1 MTSHARP
8 ADSQNHSISFAFITV
23 FLDAMGIGVIIP
35 VIPDLIQE
43 LSQTSISEAAIIG
56 GYLSFIYALM
66 QFLVGPTL
74 GNLSDRFGRRPILL
88 ISLAALA
95 IDYVIMGLAPTLLL
109 LFIGRFIA
117 GIAGATHA
125 TAFALTA
132 DLSTPDQRTKNF
144 GLVSAAFGFGFIAG
158 PIIGGLVAEFG
169 TRAPF
174 FAAAGLVFIN
184 LLYGLF
190 VLPETLKAENRRPF
204 EWKRSNPVGAFLQA
218 MVIPGLVFFF
228 LAFFIYQ
235 LAGNV
240 YAAIWPYYTKEAF
253 GFSSREIGFSLGIF
267 GIFFAL
273 AQIFLIR
280 FMLSKYKESTVAII
294 GIILEAV
301 GMAGFLFIFEGWILF
316 LYLPFSALGS
326 VAAPAIQG
334 LMSRRVG
341 DDAQGELQGA
351 ISSILAVTTI
361 FSPLLM
367 TQLFAFF
374 TQQGTGH
381 YHPAGA
387 FGVAAILTFLVLLP
401 LRRGIASTKK
411 VS

>member
-1 MTSHARP
+1 MTSQA
-8 ADSQNHSISFAFITV
+8 HSLSSRTNSVSFAFITV

-43 LSQTSISEAAIIG
+43 LTQTTISEAAILG
-56 GYLSFIYALM
+56 GYLSFVYALM
-66 QFLVGPTL
+66 QFLLGPTL

-95 IDYVIMGLAPTLLL
+95 IDYVIMGFAPNLLI

-132 DLSTPDQRTKNF
+132 DLSLPDERTKNF

-184 LLYGLF
+184 FLFGLLI
-190 VLPETLKAENRRPF
+190 LPETLKVENRRSF

-218 MVIPGLVFFF
+218 LVIPGLVLFF
-228 LAFFIYQ
+228 LAFFLYQ

-253 GFSSREIGFSLGIF
+253 DFSSKEIGLSLGIF
-267 GIFFAL
+267 GIFYAL
-273 AQIFLIR
+273 TQIFLIR
-280 FMLSKYKESTVAII
+280 FMLSRFRESSVAII

-301 GMAGFLFIFEGWILF
+301 GMIGFLFIFEGWVLF

-334 LMSRRVG
+334 LMSRHVP

-351 ISSILAVTTI
+351 VSSILAITTI

-374 TQQGTGH
+374 TQTGTSH

-387 FGVAAILTFLVLLP
+387 FGIAAIITFVVLIP
-401 LRRGIASTKK
+401 LRHGISSISKAK
-411 VS
+411 

>member
-1 MTSHARP
+1 MQSQVPHAGKYG
-8 ADSQNHSISFAFITV
+8 HSVNFAFITV

-43 LSQTSISEAAIIG
+43 LTDTSISEAAILG
-56 GYLSFIYALM
+56 GYLSFVYALM

-95 IDYVIMGLAPTLLL
+95 IDYVIMGLAPGLLL

-132 DLSTPDQRTKNF
+132 DLSSPDQRTRNF

-158 PIIGGLVAEFG
+158 PIIGGMVGEFG

-174 FAAAGLVFIN
+174 FAAAGLVMLNFF
-184 LLYGLF
+184 YGLLI
-190 VLPETLKAENRRPF
+190 LPETLKPENRRPF

-218 MVIPGLVFFF
+218 LVIPGLLLFF

-235 LAGNV
+235 LAGNI
-240 YAAIWPYYTKEAF
+240 YPAIWPYYTKEAF
-253 GFSSREIGFSLGIF
+253 GFTSREIGFSLGVF

-273 AQIFLIR
+273 AQIFLVR
-280 FMLSKYKESTVAII
+280 FLLAKMKESSVAII
-294 GIILEAV
+294 GIILEAL
-301 GMAGFLFIFEGWILF
+301 GMVGFLFIFESWILF
-316 LYLPFSALGS
+316 LYLPFSTLGS
-326 VAAPAIQG
+326 IAAPAIQG
-334 LMSRRVG
+334 LMSRRVP
-341 DDAQGELQGA
+341 DDSQGELQGA
-351 ISSILAVTTI
+351 VTSILAVTTI
-361 FSPLLM
+361 LSPLIM

-374 TQQGTGH
+374 TQEGTAH

-387 FGVAAILTFLVLLP
+387 FGIAAILTFTVLYP
-401 LRRGIASTKK
+401 LRHAITSSAKDK
-411 VS
+411 